1 LTAPNVDPHFTLAA
15 ASRAGARLA
24 RVATASRSIVFATA
38 APASLLPLYQ
48 QLARLA
54 RAGGAP
60 VPDAVDSTPE
70 RVDGRMRRHLR
81 WFGGVAAVTDG
92 ASIFATH
99 GRAAGRRW
107 ARAFG
112 RAGLAVADGPF
123 ALAAIAH
130 GVPAIVFADLRAP
143 AAGVAAHAGAEVI
156 AVPVHLGAAPA
167 AYEPIGDAIGAAF
180 AATVPA
186 AVSHTTNAS
195 SRIVS

>member
-1 LTAPNVDPHFTLAA
+1 
-15 ASRAGARLA
+15 
-24 RVATASRSIVFATA
+24 VFATA

-60 VPDAVDSTPE
+60 VPDAADSAPD

-92 ASIFATH
+92 ASLFATY
-99 GRAAGRRW
+99 GRAAGRQWTRT
-107 ARAFG
+107 FG
-112 RAGLAVADGPF
+112 RPALAVADGPF

-130 GVPAIVFADLRAP
+130 GVPAIAFVDLKAP
-143 AAGVAAHAGAEVI
+143 AAGVAAHFGAEVGTEVI
-156 AVPVHLGAAPA
+156 AVPVHVGAAPA
-167 AYEPIGDAIGAAF
+167 AYEPVVDAIGAAF
-180 AATVPA
+180 AAAVPA